1 MPKIMFKS
9 KEHQQFYIDM
19 MRECE
24 VNDTYHQAF
33 FYVMG
38 IAEETRKNINQL
50 FNFGGNQIDFSG
62 LEGQWQTSSTKRAC
76 FLAFNLWNGYAGEEH
91 DADCSPNYLFCCEYA
106 PYFIEGIKLRHP
118 EYFKSFKNLNM
129 ERTWLGNE
137 R

>member
-1 MPKIMFKS
+1 MFKS

-91 DADCSPNYLFCCEYA
+91 DADCSPNHLLCCEFA